1 MTVSIIFFALVLAAF
16 FLFIVLPQRR
26 RNLARQQYL
35 DGLEVG
41 DVVITN
47 GGIFGTILVLE
58 HDALDLQVADG
69 VVLHVA
75 RAAIFQDVP
84 PEPVVGAAGAADAPG
99 DTVDDGEQA
108 GA

>member
-16 FLFIVLPQRR
+16 FLLIVLPQRR

-35 DGLEVG
+35 AGLEVG
-41 DVVITN
+41 DRVITN
-47 GGIFGTILVLE
+47 GGIFGEILTIDEAAVDLE
-58 HDALDLQVADG
+58 VADG

-84 PEPVVGAAGAADAPG
+84 PDPIPRPGDDDEAGA
-99 DTVDDGEQA
+99 
-108 GA
+108 